1 MDPNTQVNSNKELKM
16 VKEHS
21 NGQMDKCMKV
31 NGWMAK
37 SMEVE
42 CGKVNKVKA
51 TLDNGKMVNHKVLVS
66 TYLF

>member
-1 MDPNTQVNSNKELKM
+1 
-16 VKEHS
+16 
-21 NGQMDKCMKV
+21 
-31 NGWMAK
+31 MAK
-37 SMEVE
+37 NMEVE